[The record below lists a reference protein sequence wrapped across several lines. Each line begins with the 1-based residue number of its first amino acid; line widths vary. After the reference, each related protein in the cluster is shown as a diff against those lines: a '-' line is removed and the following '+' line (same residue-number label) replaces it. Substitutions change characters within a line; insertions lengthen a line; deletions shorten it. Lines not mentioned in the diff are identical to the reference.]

1 MYHLIM
7 AINNDSMMQVDLLK
21 RILQELKGTNELLEK
36 LVKINLNDS
45 KTMVK
50 EAREHRKKMLVE
62 AKKIL
67 ETPNREA
74 MILEEL
80 KKRGYKA

>member
-1 MYHLIM
+1 M
-7 AINNDSMMQVDLLK
+7 ADNTSQAQVELLRAILREISDTK
-21 RILQELKGTNELLEK
+21 RILES
-36 LVKINLNDS
+36 LVRMNLRES
-45 KTMVK
+45 K
-50 EAREHRKKMLVE
+50 EHAREVKAQRKKMLLE

-67 ETPNREA
+67 ETPNKEA